1 MSFISKQKFR
11 DLLFSH
17 AETKEHVA
25 TSLENQIT
33 SRYRREIKGF
43 YSPPPAT
50 KPPEKVREVENTIN
64 AHVSFNLAC
73 QESRNAVCFSIFCQT
88 KF

>member
-25 TSLENQIT
+25 TCLENQIT
-33 SRYRREIKGF
+33 GRYRREIKGF
-43 YSPPPAT
+43 YSPPSLLNHL
-50 KPPEKVREVENTIN
+50 KKYEKLKT
-64 AHVSFNLAC
+64 
-73 QESRNAVCFSIFCQT
+73 Q
-88 KF
+88 